1 MMAEAIRAPVPVTL
15 PGRSSPILTAMR
27 TPATTSRWPALSAW
41 TAWALIMSM
50 IPISALID
58 VALRRTGRADLVLLT
73 PEAYPLVLA
82 ALSAS
87 TVGALVAA
95 RRPRHPVGWL
105 LLLFGGT
112 IAFSGLATAYAAL
125 STAGRS
131 APGAALA
138 LVIDDGL
145 FIVWPSCIGF
155 ILLLT
160 PDGRLPSRRWRPWA
174 VAATVAP
181 VVFLVT
187 VVLWP
192 LPLDPPNQDIVSP
205 LALPAAALRILGP
218 LRLVTVILPQLNVVA
233 GAIALV
239 VRFRRARGLQRQQ
252 LRWVA
257 LAGWLSLAGALAV
270 LAGMAIDE
278 EAIFVGA
285 ATAYAI
291 VLPLAVG
298 AAVTR
303 YRLYDLDRIISRTVA
318 YGVLTVLLGAG
329 YAVVALVLGQF
340 VGGQRSLV
348 VAAATLAVA
357 AAFQPARRRVQRM
370 VDRRFDRR
378 RYDAARTI
386 EGFSARLRQEVNL
399 DTLTVELLH
408 VVDQTMQ
415 PATAEVWLRR

>member
-1 MMAEAIRAPVPVTL
+1 ML
-15 PGRSSPILTAMR
+15 
-27 TPATTSRWPALSAW
+27 
-41 TAWALIMSM
+41 M
-50 IPISALID
+50 IPVSVLID
-58 VALRRTGRADLVLLT
+58 VQLRRVGRSDLLLLT
-73 PEAYPLVLA
+73 PQSYPLVLA
-82 ALSAS
+82 LVSAT

-105 LLLFGGT
+105 LLLFGGST
-112 IAFSGLATAYAAL
+112 ALSGLASVYAAL
-125 STAGRS
+125 STAGQS

-145 FIVWPSCIGF
+145 FILWPTCIGF

-174 VAATVAP
+174 VASAVAP
-181 VVFLVT
+181 VMFLIA

-192 LPLDPPNQDIVSP
+192 LPLDPPNQHIISP
-205 LALPAAALRILGP
+205 LALPVAAAGILRP
-218 LRLVTVILPQLNVVA
+218 FRLVGVILPQLNVVA

-239 VRFRRARGLQRQQ
+239 LRFRRARGAQRQQ

-270 LAGMAIDE
+270 LGGMAVGE
-278 EAIFVGA
+278 ERVFVGA
-285 ATAYAI
+285 ATVYAI

-318 YGVLTVLLGAG
+318 YGLLTVLLGAG
-329 YAVVALVLGQF
+329 YAVVALVLGQL
-340 VGGQRSLV
+340 VGGQESLV
-348 VAAATLAVA
+348 VAAATLVVA
-357 AAFQPARRRVQRM
+357 AAFQPARRRVQLV

-399 DTLTVELLH
+399 DTLTTDLLQ

-415 PATAEVWLRR
+415 PASAGVWLRR